1 MSTAPDLGPHIQISA
16 MFETSSART
25 MNAQLRCIIFKAMT
39 EAKGNEKAIL
49 SSPDRP
55 ARKLN

>member
-49 SSPDRP
+49 SSP
-55 ARKLN
+55 N